1 MILSAQQI
9 FSDKQ
14 AITLVAN
21 TLSTNVIDLGV
32 AGTPFDAAAALNR
45 DIGKGA
51 KVPLLAQVTTDFGTA
66 AGMTAL
72 TIHLETGSTVAL
84 NTIIA
89 SQTILLA
96 DLVAGK
102 QINLDYLPNGIVERY
117 LGMSYECVT
126 GAANAGNITAGITMG
141 NQTNV
146 TGA

>member
-1 MILSAQQI
+1 MIFSAQQL
-9 FSDKQ
+9 FSDDQ
-14 AITLVAN
+14 AVTATAN
-21 TLSTNVIDLGV
+21 STNVIDLGV
-32 AGTPFDAAAALNR
+32 AGTPYDAKAALNR

-51 KVPLLAQVTTDFGTA
+51 KIPLLVQVTTDFATG

-72 TIHLETGSTVAL
+72 TIALETGATTAL

-89 SQTILLA
+89 SQTILIA

-117 LGMSYECVT
+117 LGLSYTPVT
-126 GAANAGNITAGITMG
+126 GDANAGNITAGIVMG
-141 NQTNV
+141 VQTNV